1 MILDMFWL
9 LQFIIFAILIA
20 TGVFAVTT
28 KDLLKAVI
36 GMGVFSLVLSLE
48 FYLLQAPD
56 VAIAEAA
63 IGAGLTTAI
72 YIAAIKATKRFE
84 EEIE

>member
-1 MILDMFWL
+1 MIFDIV
-9 LQFIIFAILIA
+9 QAIVLA
-20 TGVFAVTT
+20 GSVGAALMAVRSR
-28 KDLLKAVI
+28 DLLAAALYL
-36 GMGVFSLVLSLE
+36 GAMSLLLSVE

-72 YIAAIKATKRFE
+72 YVVALKRTGRWE
-84 EEIE
+84 DGH

>member
-1 MILDMFWL
+1 MIEEIVQAVVL
-9 LQFIIFAILIA
+9 LGLIA
-20 TGVFAVTT
+20 SAVAVWRFR
-28 KDLLKAVI
+28 DLIAAAVSF
-36 GMGVFSLVLSLE
+36 GAFSFLLSLE

-72 YIAAIKATKRFE
+72 YIAAIRATERTE
-84 EEIE
+84 EGSG